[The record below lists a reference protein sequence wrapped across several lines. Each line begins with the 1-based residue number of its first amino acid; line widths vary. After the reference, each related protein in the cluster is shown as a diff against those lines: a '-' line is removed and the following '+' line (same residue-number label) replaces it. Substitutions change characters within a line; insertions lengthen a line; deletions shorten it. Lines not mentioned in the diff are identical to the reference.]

1 MNRVTGR
8 FFIPLALM
16 ALSVF
21 TLNVVGVAQD
31 DAEKTEKAEKEEAS
45 LYDRLGGV
53 YSIATVVD
61 DFVDRLLANELLNE
75 NPMIAEARDRV
86 PKAGL
91 KFRVTALIC
100 QLTGGP
106 EVYHGRTM
114 KDAHAHLNINEEQW
128 DAMVADFV
136 TTLNLFKVPEKEQGE
151 LLALVGPTKADIVTA
166 KE

>member
-1 MNRVTGR
+1 MRQVNWKLFSLLPLTALFVSLLTG
-8 FFIPLALM
+8 IAP
-16 ALSVF
+16 
-21 TLNVVGVAQD
+21 AQD
-31 DAEKTEKAEKEEAS
+31 DTEEKEAS

-61 DFVDRLLANELLNE
+61 EFIERLLVNETLNANPLIDES
-75 NPMIAEARDRV
+75 RDRV

-100 QLTGGP
+100 QLSGGP
-106 EVYHGRTM
+106 EVYNGRSM
-114 KDAHAHLNINEEQW
+114 KAAHAHLNINEEQW
-128 DAMVADFV
+128 DEMVAVFV
-136 TTLNLFKVPEKEQGE
+136 ATLTDFKVPEKEQGE

>member
-1 MNRVTGR
+1 MKRVNLKLL
-8 FFIPLALM
+8 IPFALT
-16 ALSVF
+16 ALSVCM
-21 TLNVVGVAQD
+21 LNVVSVAQD
-31 DAEKTEKAEKEEAS
+31 ETEKDEKEAS

-61 DFVDRLLANELLNE
+61 DFVERLLANETLNA

-86 PKAGL
+86 PKAGI

-106 EVYHGRTM
+106 EVYNGRSM

-136 TTLNLFKVPEKEQGE
+136 TTLNLFKVPDKEQGE
-151 LLALVGPTKADIVTA
+151 LLALVGPTKGDIVTA
-166 KE
+166 KD